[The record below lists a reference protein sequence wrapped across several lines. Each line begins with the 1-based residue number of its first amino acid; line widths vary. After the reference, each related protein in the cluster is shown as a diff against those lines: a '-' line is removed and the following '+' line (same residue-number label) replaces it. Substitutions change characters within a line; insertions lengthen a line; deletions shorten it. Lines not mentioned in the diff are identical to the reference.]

1 MDESAAELGNAF
13 ALAIDEVSD
22 EITTLRHRELA
33 QLAVSFAILL
43 LAIVVGGLLSRRV
56 YRSITSPLK
65 SLEEAATRLGQDD
78 LSHRIDVRGDDEL
91 ARVGSAFNSM
101 AERLQQSRDEL
112 SHLALHDQLTGLPNR
127 ALFIEQLG
135 HAVAR
140 SRRRGSP
147 VSVLFLDLDGFKAV
161 NDTFGHEAGDEV
173 LVGVAD
179 RLRRALRD
187 EDMIARLGGDEFGI
201 ILEEELQ
208 GATLTAERIIRRF
221 EKPWSSSSGISPVGV
236 SIGISS
242 RTGDEEVDELLRQS
256 DIAMYAAK
264 AAGKGRWRV
273 FSPDLGGELRAV
285 QSLRTEL
292 QHAVEAEEFA
302 VHYQPVMNLGN
313 GSIVGV
319 EALVRWN
326 HPERGLLAPSEFL
339 EEAEASGHIIHIDR
353 WVLREACRQVREW
366 QRHVSGAESLSVHVN
381 LSARQLQHPGLA
393 EEIAEAVRVSGLAPN
408 DLILEIT
415 ETTLVRDAEAA
426 ASELRKLKELGV
438 RLALDDFGTG
448 YSSLS
453 HLHEF
458 PIDIIKIDRSFVSAI
473 GDGSKRSELVRAL
486 VSLGTT
492 LGLVVVAEGIEDAS
506 AARVPPVHRLRAG
519 SGVLLREAAR
529 TRPARDAA
537 AAGLPQRARPGAG
550 SRFLAESGRATSEH
564 HPAASRRSCRT
575 ISPRARIDAS
585 VMGSRTRINSSA
597 PASPISCRPA
607 AIWSSDPSR
616 GVIPSTL
623 RSCSSPRRTR
633 THALRSIDAGSRPAC
648 RHASSISRCLA
659 WNPSAVLPY
668 QSNHVFQLVHVGEGC
683 GQDAL
688 ARGTHHEWRA
698 PRRAGEEHGLVHV
711 MEPCR
716 RR

>member
-1 MDESAAELGNAF
+1 LDAFHDLVDESGAELGNAF

-22 EITTLRHRELA
+22 EITTLRSRERV
-33 QLAVSFAILL
+33 QLTVSFAILL
-43 LAIVVGGLLSRRV
+43 LGFVVGGLLSRRV

-65 SLEEAATRLGQDD
+65 TLEEAATRLGQDD
-78 LSHRIDVRGDDEL
+78 LSHRIDVHGDDEL

-179 RLRRALRD
+179 RLRRTLRD

-242 RTGDEEVDELLRQS
+242 RAGDEEVDELLRQS

-264 AAGKGRWRV
+264 AAGKGRWRI

-302 VHYQPVMNLGN
+302 VHYQPVMNLQK

-326 HPERGLLAPSEFL
+326 HPKRGLLAPSEFL

-353 WVLREACRQVREW
+353 WVLRQACRQVRQW

-426 ASELRKLKELGV
+426 ASELRKLKDLGV

-448 YSSLS
+448 FSSLS

-492 LGLVVVAEGIEDAS
+492 LGLVVVAEGIED
-506 AARVPPVHRLRAG
+506 RAQ
-519 SGVLLREAAR
+519 LEY
-529 TRPARDAA
+529 
-537 AAGLPQRARPGAG
+537 
-550 SRFLAESGRATSEH
+550 
-564 HPAASRRSCRT
+564 
-575 ISPRARIDAS
+575 
-585 VMGSRTRINSSA
+585 
-597 PASPISCRPA
+597 
-607 AIWSSDPSR
+607 
-616 GVIPSTL
+616 
-623 RSCSSPRRTR
+623 
-633 THALRSIDAGSRPAC
+633 LRSIGCELGQGYYFAKPLEADRLEMLLPQ
-648 RHASSISRCLA
+648 ASLRE
-659 WNPSAVLPY
+659 PVL
-668 QSNHVFQLVHVGEGC
+668 
-683 GQDAL
+683 AL
-688 ARGTHHEWRA
+688 AAVSSRVG
-698 PRRAGEEHGLVHV
+698 
-711 MEPCR
+711 
-716 RR
+716 